1 MRSMTFVSA
10 TKRTEGDFHYKT
22 QLGRSIERLHGCM
35 EVDRFRMDIAF
46 ENADGLPKVYNRA
59 IEAEILDR
67 SLDNKVYGE
76 NWLVFAHDDLQLTDA
91 FLDEKLAAAFRIFDV
106 VGAAGSADF
115 DIHRKPEVWHNSPRE
130 KWSGAVEHPTA
141 DSKGALGNG
150 EYNYVYFGT
159 TPKRC
164 AVLDGLFMAVD
175 ANRLGKLRFDERFD
189 FHFYDMSFSL
199 DANAA
204 GLRVGTANVHMT
216 HMSHGD
222 YRNEGWTR
230 NRDRF
235 LEKYEKRGA
244 K

>member
-1 MRSMTFVSA
+1 MSRRRITLVSA
-10 TKRTEGDFHYKT
+10 TKRTEADFHYET
-22 QLGRSIERLHGCM
+22 QLGRSFERLYQCV
-35 EVDRFRMDIAF
+35 EADDFTLDVAF
-46 ENADGLPKVYNRA
+46 ENSDGLPKVYNRA
-59 IEAEILDR
+59 IERNL
-67 SLDNKVYGE
+67 SLHSMDE
-76 NWLVFAHDDLQLTDA
+76 NWIVFAHDDLQLTDA

-115 DIHRKPEVWHNSPRE
+115 DISRKPEVWHNSPRE
-130 KWSGAVEHPTA
+130 RWSGAVEHPTA

-164 AVLDGLFMAVD
+164 AVIDGLFIAVD

-189 FHFYDMSFSL
+189 FHFYDLSFSL
-199 DANAA
+199 DANRA

-222 YRNEGWTR
+222 YRNDGWAG

-235 LEKYEKRGA
+235 VEKYK